1 MTKKDG
7 VLSSLR
13 STLDQVRRSIA
24 SMTDERA
31 KLQRE
36 RDSLDN
42 KLRACINGPLSKAA
56 MIELCSRMV
65 DKKAEAYKAHFK
77 TVTGPACLK
86 VEPAGSAVKRP
97 LVLSDVDMF
106 MLGEVRLP
114 EPNGGFAS
122 GYNNTQLAWWLNP
135 PNDTC
140 YFFGEVIKAK
150 LPELWDSVDLPHKDD
165 GKSLVQREKEAEVL
179 REELAK
185 VDAKL
190 SALDADLA
198 ELSEAAKVEPV
209 AALSPPPVE
218 PDKNGL
224 VWGGLGVGYQR
235 AAQKP
240 LTIPSESEGE

>member
-7 VLSSLR
+7 IFSSLR

-31 KLQRE
+31 KLQRA

-65 DKKAEAYKAHFK
+65 DKKAEAYKANFK
-77 TVTGPACLK
+77 KVVGPECMR
-86 VEPAGSAVKRP
+86 VEPYGGAAKRP
-97 LVLSDVDMF
+97 LVLADVDMF
-106 MLGEVRLP
+106 MRGENRLP
-114 EPNGGFAS
+114 APDGGFAS
-122 GYNNTQLAWWLNP
+122 VFDTTLFNWWRNP
-135 PNDTC
+135 QHDTC
-140 YFFGEVIKAK
+140 YFFGEYIKDR

-165 GKSLVQREKEAEVL
+165 GKSLEEREKEAEAVRAQL
-179 REELAK
+179 VE

-190 SALDADLA
+190 AALDADLA

-209 AALSPPPVE
+209 VEPNAPAVE

-240 LTIPSESEGE
+240 LTIPSEGGGE